1 MGILADKDVQQIL
14 RLLEQVSDEF
24 YFVDFDNPRAMAAQ
38 NLLGLSK
45 ATSKNIL
52 VDYVQFLQVQS
63 DSKRRTVV
71 SGSLYLLT
79 AVRNSLKV

>member
-1 MGILADKDVQQIL
+1 
-14 RLLEQVSDEF
+14 
-24 YFVDFDNPRAMAAQ
+24 MAAQ